1 MKFSKGQKVVFY
13 KEVWIIKYVY
23 LHNYKDELIQYCLES
38 IDKSKLLIA
47 RGCDLR
53 LCSELF

>member
-1 MKFSKGQKVVFY
+1 MQFSKGQKVVFY

-23 LHNYKDELIQYCLES
+23 MHSHKVELIQYCLES

-47 RGCDLR
+47 RGCDIR
-53 LCSELF
+53 LCSELY

>member
-13 KEVWIIKYVY
+13 QEVWTIRYVY
-23 LHNYKDELIQYCLES
+23 LHNCKDELIQYCLES
-38 IDKSKLLIA
+38 IDKRKLLIA